1 MSDRNSKL
9 LARFQVYLEKEEK
22 SDVQEQVQETK
33 IAQTAFWSE
42 MRNILAVNAGS
53 SGLDVLDEVAK
64 ALIEETGHPHWASP
78 RLSFTWPAKM
88 RPAADKSAKGSSSKK
103 QRTTSSPASS
113 PAALGTPLITFPLA
127 TGLPKEFVRDLENI
141 YRHVVAVKL

>member
-64 ALIEETGHPHWASP
+64 ALIEETGLTAQAQSGP
-78 RLSFTWPAKM
+78 M